1 MSSQAVA
8 CFRDPNVKGDVLF
21 TQKQGG
27 IEINAL
33 FTKLPKGE
41 HGFHIHRA
49 GDLRGEGCAITE
61 GNLQTTVAL
70 LALIRVTQVIL
81 ETL

>member
-1 MSSQAVA
+1 MA
-8 CFRDPNVKGDVLF
+8 F
-21 TQKQGG
+21 TYIARVICEEKDAR
-27 IEINAL
+27 E
-33 FTKLPKGE
+33 
-41 HGFHIHRA
+41 RA
-49 GDLRGEGCAITE
+49 NTITE